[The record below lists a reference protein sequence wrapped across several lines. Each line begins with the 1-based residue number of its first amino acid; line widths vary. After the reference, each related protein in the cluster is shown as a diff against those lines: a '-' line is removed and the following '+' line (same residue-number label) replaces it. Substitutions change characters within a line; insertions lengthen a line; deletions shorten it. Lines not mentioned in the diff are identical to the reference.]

1 MECAFPYLG
10 YSIKV
15 YAQAPAEP
23 AARSMMLHDAG
34 FVSVVEIFSANG
46 RVPAFP
52 QFRVTDENGRGF
64 DSQVDAMLKGFTAG
78 QSIVDE
84 LLPVAAIN

>member
-1 MECAFPYLG
+1 MECAFPYQG

-15 YAQAPAEP
+15 YAEAPAEP
-23 AARSMMLHDAG
+23 AARSMFLHDAG

-52 QFRVTDENGRGF
+52 QFGVTDE
-64 DSQVDAMLKGFTAG
+64 
-78 QSIVDE
+78 
-84 LLPVAAIN
+84 PVAASTRRLTRC